1 MLNHEIEVDTQ
12 KFAQIFAA
20 LGDPTR
26 LMLVEKLGDGRPK
39 SINTLSSNFNLT
51 RQAITKHLHVL
62 EEVGIVRSERLGREN
77 RFSMKADAI
86 ETARE
91 FLDKIGKQWDDA
103 LDRLK
108 LHVEE

>member
-1 MLNHEIEVDTQ
+1 MLNNEMAGGAQ
-12 KFAQIFAA
+12 KSALIFAA

-26 LMLVEKLGDGRPK
+26 LQLVEKLGDGRPK
-39 SINTLSSNFNLT
+39 SINTLSSDFKLT

-77 RFSMKADAI
+77 RFTMKDGAI
-86 ETARE
+86 KTARDY
-91 FLDKIGKQWDDA
+91 LDQIGKQWDDA
-103 LDRLK
+103 LTRLK